1 MIKITAFFMSIY
13 FSFMAL
19 FGIPFTPDD
28 LQPVETEGISITQ
41 EQVELFKEVFET
53 ETQWLASLQLP
64 NGAIPMTYAPDGELR
79 VNPYFADFAVLAL
92 LDDAEKYSNIAL
104 KYMDWHF
111 AHLNTA
117 ESDFNGLDGTIYDY
131 VVTMENGKIVEEKV
145 SVPEDADSYDSTDS
159 YAATFLRVVNKYMK
173 KTGDVTYVSEHTDE
187 LERIA
192 DVMYATLH
200 NGLTF
205 AKPNH
210 RVKYLMDNCEVYE
223 GAVAASEI
231 FDALANDGENSYKEF
246 AEKYADLAETVK
258 EKINTKLWNF
268 VGGYYTAGMT
278 YLNIPTSI
286 FSWNTY
292 YPCATAQLFPITC
305 GIISPETERAQNLYQ
320 KFCDSYNWEA
330 FEYPDDF
337 YWGHNVLAA
346 AMMNDVD
353 SVTVYMTNYKKIMET
368 HSWPLYNA
376 DSARTAMAAYVMLE
390 KA

>member
-1 MIKITAFFMSIY
+1 MVKITAFFMSIY
-13 FSFMAL
+13 FSVMAL
-19 FGIPFTPDD
+19 FGIPFTPND
-28 LQPVETEGISITQ
+28 LQPGDSTEITITQ
-41 EQVELFKEVFET
+41 EQAELFKEIFET

-64 NGAIPMTYAPDGELR
+64 NGAIPMTYSPNGELR
-79 VNPYFADFAVLAL
+79 VNPYFSDFAVLAL
-92 LDDAEKYSNIAL
+92 LDDAEKYSDVAL

-117 ESDFNGLDGTIYDY
+117 EEDFNKLDGTIYDY
-131 VVTMENGKIVEEKV
+131 VVTMENGVIVDEKI
-145 SVPEDADSYDSTDS
+145 SVPADADSYDSTDS
-159 YAATFLRVVNKYMK
+159 YAATFLRVVDKYTK
-173 KTGDVTYVSEHTDE
+173 KTGDATYIAEHAED

-192 DVMYATLH
+192 NVMCATLH

-231 FDALANDGENSYKEF
+231 FGVLADSNDSYKDT
-246 AEKYADLAETVK
+246 AEKYANLAETVK

-278 YLNIPTSI
+278 YLQIPTSI
-286 FSWNTY
+286 FSWKTY

-305 GIISPETERAQNLYQ
+305 GIIEPETDRAKSLYQ
-320 KFCDSYNWEA
+320 KFCNSYNWEA
-330 FEYPDDF
+330 FEYPDAF

-346 AMMNDVD
+346 AMMNDID
-353 SVTVYMTNYKKIMET
+353 SVTTYMTNYKSLMET

-376 DSARTAMAAYVMLE
+376 DSARVALAAYVMLE
-390 KA
+390 KI

>member
-13 FSFMAL
+13 FSVMAL
-19 FGIPFTPDD
+19 LGIPFTPED
-28 LQPVETEGISITQ
+28 LQPGESNEITITTEQ
-41 EQVELFKEVFET
+41 AELFKEIFET

-64 NGAIPMTYAPDGELR
+64 NGAIPMTYSPNGELR
-79 VNPYFADFAVLAL
+79 VNPYFSDFAVLAL
-92 LDDAEKYSNIAL
+92 LDNAEKCSNTAV

-117 ESDFNGLDGTIYDY
+117 EEDFNGLDGTIYDY
-131 VVTMENGKIVEEKV
+131 VVTMKNGEIIEEKV
-145 SVPEDADSYDSTDS
+145 SVPENADSYDSTDS
-159 YAATFLRVVNKYMK
+159 YAATFLRVVDKYVK
-173 KTGDVTYVSEHTDE
+173 KTGDTAYITDHAE
-187 LERIA
+187 DLERIA
-192 DVMYATLH
+192 NVMCATLH

-210 RVKYLMDNCEVYE
+210 KVKYLMDNCEVYE
-223 GAVAASEI
+223 GAVAAAEI
-231 FDALANDGENSYKEF
+231 FGALADNGDTGYQAVS
-246 AEKYADLAETVK
+246 EKYADLAETVK

-268 VGGYYTAGMT
+268 VGGYYIAGMT
-278 YLNIPTSI
+278 YLHIPTSI

-305 GIISPETERAQNLYQ
+305 GIIEPETDRAKKLYQ

-337 YWGHNVLAA
+337 YWGHNVLTA

-353 SVTVYMTNYKKIMET
+353 SVAVYMTNYKVIMEN
-368 HSWPLYNA
+368 HNWPLYNA
-376 DSARTAMAAYVMLE
+376 DSARVALAAHIMLE
-390 KA
+390 KI